1 MHQEEDNNA
10 KTLFKETQKEVEND
24 LLTDNNADSS
34 KKREET
40 VNLPEQDNSI
50 KEKLLTK
57 IKIVSEQH
65 LIPATNAA
73 SITNKAEKVKL
84 LDKDH
89 SNTDLS
95 NKNPAKK
102 HHSMAEVR
110 SLRSKHPVVSDA
122 ISPIQSLTEIR
133 NE

>member
-10 KTLFKETQKEVEND
+10 KALFKETQKEVEND

-34 KKREET
+34 KNREET
-40 VNLPEQDNSI
+40 VNLPEQD
-50 KEKLLTK
+50 KLLTK
-57 IKIVSEQH
+57 IKIVSEQD

-73 SITNKAEKVKL
+73 SIPNKAEKVKL